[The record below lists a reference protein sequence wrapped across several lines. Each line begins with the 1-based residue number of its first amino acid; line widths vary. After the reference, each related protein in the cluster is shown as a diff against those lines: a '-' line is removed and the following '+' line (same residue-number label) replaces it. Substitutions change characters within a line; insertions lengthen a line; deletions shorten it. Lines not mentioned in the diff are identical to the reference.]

1 MLQLTVHCPCL
12 GIFVPSIHASHISRH
27 VIGSS
32 TLQSY
37 TRKVHLTKI
46 SSIFAHGLLRGTFLK
61 IKFPGVI
68 IELLIWKGGGRPR
81 NLHFAI
87 SPGTSDGEPGVGSSA
102 SGSAAG
108 LLPG

>member
-1 MLQLTVHCPCL
+1 M
-12 GIFVPSIHASHISRH
+12 
-27 VIGSS
+27 
-32 TLQSY
+32 
-37 TRKVHLTKI
+37 HLTKI
-46 SSIFAHGLLRGTFLK
+46 SAIFTYGLLRGTFLK

-81 NLHFAI
+81 NLHFEI

-102 SGSAAG
+102 SGSASG